1 MTMLVGVDGCTG
13 GWIAAIDDGSGRPAL
28 CRRFGSFSAIMA
40 LKPEPSVVAIDVPI
54 GLLERGTRDCDA
66 QARRLLAERR
76 NSVFTAPI
84 RATLQ
89 AHSHSEAS
97 AKRFEVEGKKI
108 SLQAWGIICKINEVD
123 AALQAHLDWRPRVC
137 EVHPELCFYHL
148 NAKHP
153 MEYAKRFAD
162 GKKERLE
169 LLRDEFGTAVD
180 IALASGG
187 LSCKPDDV
195 IDAFVS
201 LWTARRIAAGSASR
215 LPAVPPRDHF
225 GLPMEMW
232 A

>member
-1 MTMLVGVDGCTG
+1 
-13 GWIAAIDDGSGRPAL
+13 
-28 CRRFGSFSAIMA
+28 
-40 LKPEPSVVAIDVPI
+40 
-54 GLLERGTRDCDA
+54 
-66 QARRLLAERR
+66 
-76 NSVFTAPI
+76 
-84 RATLQ
+84 
-89 AHSHSEAS
+89 
-97 AKRFEVEGKKI
+97 
-108 SLQAWGIICKINEVD
+108 
-123 AALQAHLDWRPRVC
+123 
-137 EVHPELCFYHL
+137 
-148 NAKHP
+148 